1 MVTQQ
6 WGVCLRVFCSLVR
19 LLVNPLFSV
28 MHFAPSLCILCISP
42 LSLSFILLHQL
53 LFIFSLHVTFQRDVE
68 ISQPPMDSAALSM
81 SLHFRFT
88 CLPSFWWSLV
98 KERR

>member
-6 WGVCLRVFCSLVR
+6 RGVCLCVFCSLFR

-28 MHFAPSLCILCISP
+28 MHFTPSLCILCVSP

-53 LFIFSLHVTFQRDVE
+53 LFIFYLHFTFQRDA
-68 ISQPPMDSAALSM
+68 MG
-81 SLHFRFT
+81 
-88 CLPSFWWSLV
+88 
-98 KERR
+98 

>member
-6 WGVCLRVFCSLVR
+6 WGVCLPVFCSLVG

-68 ISQPPMDSAALSM
+68 ISQPPMDSAVLGM
-81 SLHFRFT
+81 SLHFGFT
-88 CLPSFWWSLV
+88 CLP
-98 KERR
+98 